1 MTRVNLYW
9 VAVGIVLSGCD
20 AVETSTSTTMQPG
33 INMQG
38 INMQGINMQGI
49 NMQGMAMHGFL
60 VDGATMNGAVL
71 SNVHVE
77 RGEVFGDRGANT
89 LHGTSLVGAHFLA
102 EVRDLSTTPPTV
114 SSAEYRVTA
123 ISPEDSQYDPTNTG
137 NTFLYTLE
145 QWVDDTAG
153 WQPACLPDAGG
164 NNLAI
169 PLAATW
175 DEHGDRS
182 VSSALFTFGCTSGVI
197 AKCYRWGY
205 RPWITGYG
213 DIVSMHWTCTR
224 VARADYCGNG
234 VSHTHNGTAIN
245 VWDKLPA
252 PGPIQSHGGLLPPM
266 GMMFEAGW
274 NTGGAVCL
282 SHARWL
288 LDDGAA
294 LAAACPDRLVA
305 PGLLGGTVCDTVSAV
320 LGYDSN
326 AKMFNEAYLN
336 L

>member
-1 MTRVNLYW
+1 MTRVSLYW
-9 VAVGIVLSGCD
+9 AALGIVLFGCD

-38 INMQGINMQGI
+38 INMQG
-49 NMQGMAMHGFL
+49 MAMRGFR

-102 EVRDLSTTPPTV
+102 EVRDLSTTPATV

-123 ISPEDSQYDPTNTG
+123 IAQEDSQYDPTNTG
-137 NTFLYTLE
+137 NTFVYTLE

-153 WQPACLPDAGG
+153 WQPACLPDASGA
-164 NNLAI
+164 NLAI

-213 DIVSMHWTCTR
+213 DIASIHWTCTR
-224 VARADYCGNG
+224 LARADYCGDG
-234 VSHTHNGTAIN
+234 IPHTRNGTMIN
-245 VWDKLPA
+245 VWDQLPP
-252 PGPIQSHGGLLPPM
+252 PGPIQRHGLLPPL
-266 GMMFEAGW
+266 GMLFEAGW
-274 NTGGAVCL
+274 DTEGAVCL
-282 SHARWL
+282 SHSRWL
-288 LDDGAA
+288 LDDTR
-294 LAAACPDRLVA
+294 LLVDLCPDRLVP
-305 PGLLGGTVCDTVSAV
+305 PGLFGTVCDTVSDV
-320 LGYDSN
+320 LGLDPD
-326 AKMFNEAYLN
+326 ARMFNEAYLN
-336 L
+336 LIGP